1 MIFRIKFLE
10 IYIKYYKGNM
20 MFNLSKRSKVQKL
33 IFLIGVVQTLIG
45 LSYLVHAYYVKLNW
59 EYDEFLYDCDDVGG
73 NDGVFWTFWGTLILL
88 YSFSPDI
95 KSNKLPIVLVL
106 LPTIAW
112 GTLLL
117 LVLGDIVLGVLSGR
131 FEPNI
136 FAIFALLHVALLPP
150 GLLVLLSLWKSS

>member
-33 IFLIGVVQTLIG
+33 ILAVALLEIFIG
-45 LSYLVHAYYVKLNW
+45 LSHLTHAYYVKLNW
-59 EYDEFLYDCDDVGG
+59 EYDEFLYDWDDVRG
-73 NDGVFWTFWGTLILL
+73 NDGVFWTLWGTLILL
-88 YSFSPDI
+88 YSSLPDSDI
-95 KSNKLPIVLVL
+95 KNNKLPIVFVL

-112 GTLLL
+112 GTLSLL
-117 LVLGDIVLGVLSGR
+117 ALGDNVLAGR

-136 FAIFALLHVALLPP
+136 FAIFAILHATLLSLSF
-150 GLLVLLSLWKSS
+150 LVLLSLWKSS

>member
-1 MIFRIKFLE
+1 
-10 IYIKYYKGNM
+10 

-73 NDGVFWTFWGTLILL
+73 NDGVFWTFWGTLILS

-95 KSNKLPIVLVL
+95 KSNKLPIVLVF

-112 GTLLL
+112 GTLSL

-136 FAIFALLHVALLPP
+136 FAIFALLHVALLLL

>member
-1 MIFRIKFLE
+1 
-10 IYIKYYKGNM
+10 

-45 LSYLVHAYYVKLNW
+45 LSYLAHAYYVKFNW
-59 EYDEFLYDCDDVGG
+59 EYDEFLYDWDDVGG

-95 KSNKLPIVLVL
+95 KNNKLPIVLVL

-112 GTLLL
+112 GTLSL
-117 LVLGDIVLGVLSGR
+117 LVLGGALLEVLSER

-136 FAIFALLHVALLPP
+136 FAIFALLHAALLPP